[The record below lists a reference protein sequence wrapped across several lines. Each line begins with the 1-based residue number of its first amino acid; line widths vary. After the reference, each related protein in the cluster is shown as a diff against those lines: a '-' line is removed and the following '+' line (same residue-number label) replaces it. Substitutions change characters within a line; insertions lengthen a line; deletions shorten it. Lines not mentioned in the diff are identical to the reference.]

1 MTLVYLLHQIVAQYF
16 YSHVHGELTLKPIG
30 LIFVKY
36 GMFSGSRLPQLNYA
50 HIRIVCLGEKWTT
63 DRPFTF
69 FKECAYSYQHIF
81 IHFFTLTMNA
91 CAQGLLRN
99 A

>member
-16 YSHVHGELTLKPIG
+16 YSHAHGEFTLKPID

-36 GMFSGSRLPQLNYA
+36 GMFSGFKLLQLNYA
-50 HIRIVCLGEKWTT
+50 HIRIIGGKNGL
-63 DRPFTF
+63 PIALSPF
-69 FKECAYSYQHIF
+69 FKSVPTHTNTYSF
-81 IHFFTLTMNA
+81 IFFTLTMNA